1 MGLKGSKFLDKK
13 IGIIIAALGLFA
25 AVFHIYIAFSTSVSM
40 VQQRVLHVFM
50 MVALYYLVRTQKNLH
65 EKKVLSA
72 ITGVLFVVTVVVG
85 TYYIFNTT
93 SDVMLKRGM
102 FGASTIDI
110 VMGVI
115 LILMVLDIARKTIG
129 WALAGLSLVF
139 LVYALAGPY
148 MPDIIAHKGYNVP
161 YITNYVS
168 WTTESIFGIPIGAS
182 VSFVALYVIFGELL
196 EKFGAGKFFIDVA
209 YALTGKVKGG
219 PAEAA
224 VVSSALMGS
233 INGSAVAN
241 VVTTGTFTIP
251 LMKRVGYK
259 PEFSGA
265 VEAVASTGGQ
275 LLPPVMGAAAFV
287 MADVTGFAYSSIII
301 AAIIPGLLYYLSLAI
316 SVFLEADKLGIEA
329 ESKDKL
335 PNLIKVLKQG
345 WYYAIPIIVLIV
357 ALLVFKLSA
366 NYSALFAIGSLL
378 VIAVI
383 KEAIVNK
390 RFPLKEIYQA
400 LVKASKTMIP
410 VAIACACA
418 GIVIG
423 IVGMTGIGV
432 KFTKIV
438 FDLSGGNLFLMLS
451 MIMVACIIMGMGLPS
466 TAAYIIAATIGVPTL
481 IEAGIPALAANMFV
495 FYFAIMSFITPP
507 VAISAYAASGI
518 AKSNANK
525 TGVKAFMLGLPG
537 FIIPFVYAYKP
548 DLLIIGGEFGST
560 ILIALLTAFAV
571 ALIAIS
577 VSGWLRG
584 RINVILR
591 LALFACAILLFLT
604 GTVLNIIGL
613 VAGIVLLVI
622 IFLFNGRKRK
632 EAAACQ

>member
-1 MGLKGSKFLDKK
+1 MGQKGSKFFDNK

-65 EKKVLSA
+65 EKKVLSV
-72 ITGVLFVVTVVVG
+72 ITGALFVVTVVVG

-139 LVYALAGPY
+139 LIYALAGPY
-148 MPDIIAHKGYNVP
+148 MPNIIAHKGYNVP

-451 MIMVACIIMGMGLPS
+451 MIMIACIIMGMGLPS

-591 LALFACAILLFLT
+591 LALFASAILLFLT